1 MKKLVMLDALT
12 LGQFDKSLFNIEG
25 FESVFYDITKNE
37 DVLSRCKDA
46 TIVITNK
53 VELRKDTLKQL
64 PNLKLICVSATG
76 TNNVDLDVCK
86 ELGIAVKNVAG
97 YSTKSVAQHTFMLAL
112 GLLGQLSYYSHYVS
126 SKQWEESEI
135 FCNLDFPLQDIN
147 NKEWGIIGLGSIG
160 HEVAKIATTFGAKVS
175 HYSTSGKNT
184 HASYPNKSL
193 KDLLSTSDIISIH
206 APLNETTKNLIS
218 KNELALLKENAVLLN
233 LGRGGIVNE
242 KDLASEI
249 KKRNIFFGADVL
261 EKEPMEKNHVFN
273 ELFNSKDKNKL
284 LLTPHVAWAYEDS
297 KNTLIASVV
306 ANIKDYLGGK

>member
-12 LGQFDKSLFNIEG
+12 LGEFDKSLFNIAGCETI
-25 FESVFYDITKNE
+25 FYDVSSNDEI
-37 DVLSRCKDA
+37 LSRCKDA
-46 TIVITNK
+46 EIVITNK
-53 VELRKDTLKQL
+53 VALRKDVLTKL
-64 PNLKLICVSATG
+64 PNLKLICISATG
-76 TNNVDLDVCK
+76 TDNIDLEACK
-86 ELGIAVKNVAG
+86 ELGIEVKNVKG
-97 YSTKSVAQHTFMLAL
+97 YSTKSVAQHTLMLAL
-112 GLLGQLSYYSHYVS
+112 GLLGQIQYYTQYVA

-160 HEVAKIATTFGAKVS
+160 QEVAKIATTFGAKVS

-184 HASYPNKSL
+184 HASYPNKTL
-193 KDLLSTSDIISIH
+193 KDLLSTSDIISVH
-206 APLNETTKNLIS
+206 APLNETTRNLIA
-218 KNELALLKENAVLLN
+218 KDELALLKEGAILLN

-242 KDLASEI
+242 KDLASEL

-273 ELFNSKDKNKL
+273 ELFTSKDKNKL

-297 KNTLIASVV
+297 KKTLIASVV
-306 ANIKDYLGGK
+306 ANIKTYLGGK